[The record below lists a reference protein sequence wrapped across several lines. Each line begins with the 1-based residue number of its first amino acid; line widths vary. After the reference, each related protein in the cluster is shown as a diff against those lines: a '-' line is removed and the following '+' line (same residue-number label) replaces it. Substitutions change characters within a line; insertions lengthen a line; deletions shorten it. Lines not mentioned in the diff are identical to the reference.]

1 MAAVVSVAAAPSAQ
15 AGGPAPNTKI
25 TRGPAEGATIGT
37 TTTRFSFRASSR
49 ATFRC
54 SLNGARYRTCR
65 SPVKYRG
72 LSKRRHTF
80 RVKAIKRAGIADKTP
95 ARRRFTVAAPKPA
108 ARPAITAPPAPSG
121 ASASGCSRAYSS
133 SSPWN
138 TPVPTDVAVDAASAA
153 KVATM
158 DPAGAKLTSDPTQFT
173 FPVYYADATTPRV
186 PVDHVDGWF
195 SDVRA
200 PGTSLLNSRH
210 RDPAQRVAKMPIPP
224 AATAAAGYDAQI
236 VVVDTVTGDEWNA
249 SHFTRDASGYHAWNI
264 GRYNTAWSAVP
275 PLDANGNPYW
285 LRGPGI
291 PYLAGLI
298 RPCEIAQGRIDHALA
313 FAYPATTTDFV
324 YPATRSDGQ
333 SASGN
338 GMAEGT
344 RLQLSPS
351 ISDTTIKDTWRCTN
365 ACFTIAKALQR
376 YGMYI
381 ADSGGRPKIM
391 PEYEG
396 TARWNGALTDKTPS
410 PIPLTAFRVVAAP
423 AR

>member
-1 MAAVVSVAAAPSAQ
+1 MAV
-15 AGGPAPNTKI
+15 
-25 TRGPAEGATIGT
+25 
-37 TTTRFSFRASSR
+37 
-49 ATFRC
+49 
-54 SLNGARYRTCR
+54 
-65 SPVKYRG
+65 
-72 LSKRRHTF
+72 
-80 RVKAIKRAGIADKTP
+80 KRAGVADRTP
-95 ARRRFTVAAPKPA
+95 AKRRFIVAKPS
-108 ARPAITAPPAPSG
+108 RGSAITPAPAPAGGVPGSSG
-121 ASASGCSRAYSS
+121 AGATACSRAYSS

-138 TPVPTDVAVDAASAA
+138 TPVPSDVAVDPASAA

-158 DPAGAKLTSDPTQFT
+158 DPAGAKLTSDPTQYT

-186 PVDHVDGWF
+186 PVTHVDGWF
-195 SDVRA
+195 SDVRTV
-200 PGTSLLNSRH
+200 GTSLLNSRH
-210 RDPAQRVAKMPIPP
+210 RDPAQRVATMPIPP
-224 AATAAAGYDAQI
+224 ETTAADGYDAQI
-236 VVVDTVTGDEWNA
+236 VVIDTVTGEEWDA

-275 PLDANGNPYW
+275 PLDVNGNPYW
-285 LRGPGI
+285 IRGPGI

-298 RPCEIAQGRIDHALA
+298 RPCEIEQGRIDHALA
-313 FAYPATTTDFV
+313 FAYPETTTDFV

-333 SASGN
+333 SASGH

-351 ISDTTIKDTWRCTN
+351 ISDTTIKDTWRCTD

-396 TARWNGALTDKTPS
+396 TAHWNGALTDKTPS
-410 PIPLTAFRVVAAP
+410 PIPLSAFRVVAPP